1 MNMPSWL
8 DNLRTALSKPKQA
21 LALRETQTAVRPG
34 EGGERAMVGSLHRE
48 FAEHPSKGLTPA
60 GLYAILEAAEQ
71 GDLSRQ
77 HALFQDMEEKDAQIS
92 SDLGKRKLAA
102 AALEWQIVPPDD
114 ANPVEKKAAAQATE
128 VFRSLEVEDIII
140 DLADGIGHG
149 WVQLEIPWAL
159 DGANRIVQQPR
170 WVDHTWF
177 QTRPD
182 FRDEIRLRNGQL
194 DGEELWPLGWL
205 SHRHKAKS
213 GYLAR
218 LGLHRCLV
226 WPYLF
231 QNHALGD
238 LAELLEILG
247 IPARLGTYPRGA
259 TAEEKATLLTA
270 VASLGHRA
278 AGIIPEGMAIEYLE
292 AAKTEGSNYQTMLD
306 WCERAKS
313 KAILG
318 GTLTTGTDRG
328 SGAYSLGQVHERGL
342 NELVAS
348 DARQYA
354 ATIRRDLL
362 WPLAAL
368 NFGIAS
374 PQRSPRFYLDTSETA
389 DYESLAKTLP
399 VFVDLGARIPA
410 WWLHEK
416 TGIPEAGA
424 SEVILAKAA
433 VAIDPRTGQPVAP
446 DPATGQPAAAT
457 RLPPGQPAAA
467 SPSSPLLPGG
477 GGAGGEGEGTDQALP
492 ARPRAAAAL
501 ALRAALR
508 VTAPQREADWPAVQT
523 ARLAQAANATIDRWV
538 DTLRAELDQALAAG
552 QDLDAFAQRLL
563 TLYPDLPD
571 GDLASLM
578 AEALAAAELAGRY
591 ELDANIGLPPATAAA
606 TTPPSAPTLETR
618 P

>member
-1 MNMPSWL
+1 MNLPSWL
-8 DNLRTALSKPKQA
+8 DSLRTAITRPGKA
-21 LALRETQTAVRPG
+21 LALQETQTAVRPG

-77 HALFQDMEEKDAQIS
+77 HALFADMEEKDAQIA
-92 SDLGKRKLAA
+92 SDLGKRKQAA

-114 ANPVEKKAAAQATE
+114 ANRLEKKAAAQATE
-128 VFRSLEVEDIII
+128 VFRSLEVEDLII

-149 WVQLEIPWAL
+149 WVKLEIPWDL
-159 DGANRIVQQPR
+159 DGATRIIQQPR

-213 GYLAR
+213 GYLSR

-292 AAKTEGSNYQTMLD
+292 AARAEGTNYQAMLD

-342 NELVAS
+342 AELVAS

-368 NFGIAS
+368 NFGIDR
-374 PQRSPRFYLDTSETA
+374 PERSPRFFLDSSETA
-389 DYESLAKTLP
+389 DYEVLAKTLP

-416 TGIPEAGA
+416 TGIPEAGK
-424 SEVILAKAA
+424 SDVVLAKAQSA
-433 VAIDPRTGQPVAP
+433 PALDPSTGEPAPAQPAP
-446 DPATGQPAAAT
+446 DAA
-457 RLPPGQPAAA
+457 GI
-467 SPSSPLLPGG
+467 
-477 GGAGGEGEGTDQALP
+477 
-492 ARPRAAAAL
+492 

-508 VTAPQREADWPAVQT
+508 VTAKQREADWPVIQT
-523 ARLAQAANATIDRWV
+523 ARLGHAAAATIDRWV
-538 DTLRAELDQALAAG
+538 GEIRAELDRALDDG

-571 GDLASLM
+571 GDLTSLM

-591 ELDANIGLPPATAAA
+591 ELDTNIGLPRAAA
-606 TTPPSAPTLETR
+606 NPETAP
-618 P
+618 

>member
-48 FAEHPSKGLTPA
+48 FSEHPSKGLTPA

-159 DGANRIVQQPR
+159 DGATRIVQQPR

-213 GYLAR
+213 GYLSR
-218 LGLHRCLV
+218 LGLHRCLA

-259 TAEEKATLLTA
+259 TSEEKSTLLTA

-292 AAKTEGSNYQTMLD
+292 AANASGSNYQTMLD

-342 NELVAS
+342 AELVAS
-348 DARQYA
+348 DARQYS

-374 PQRSPRFYLDTSETA
+374 PHRSPRFYLDTSETA

-424 SEVILAKAA
+424 SDVVLAKAA
-433 VAIDPRTGQPVAP
+433 PSLGTNPVTGEPVSAPPVNDRDDGAAI
-446 DPATGQPAAAT
+446 
-457 RLPPGQPAAA
+457 
-467 SPSSPLLPGG
+467 
-477 GGAGGEGEGTDQALP
+477 
-492 ARPRAAAAL
+492 

-508 VTAPQREADWPAVQT
+508 ATSTQRQADWPAIQT
-523 ARLAQAANATIDRWV
+523 ARLGQAAAASIGRWV
-538 DTLRAELDQALAAG
+538 SAIREELDRAMDAG
-552 QDLDAFAQRLL
+552 QDLDAVASRLL
-563 TLYPDLPD
+563 TLYPDLESD
-571 GDLASLM
+571 DLTALL
-578 AEALAAAELAGRY
+578 AEAMAAAELAGRY
-591 ELDANIGLPPATAAA
+591 ELDANIGLPPASPS
-606 TTPPSAPTLETR
+606 TTQETR

>member
-1 MNMPSWL
+1 MNLPSWL
-8 DNLRTALSKPKQA
+8 DSLRTALTRPGQA
-21 LALRETQTAVRPG
+21 MALRETQTAVRPG

-48 FAEHPSKGLTPA
+48 FAEHPSRGLTPA

-77 HALFQDMEEKDAQIS
+77 HALFQDMEEKDAQIAS
-92 SDLGKRKLAA
+92 ELGKRKLAA
-102 AALEWQIVPPDD
+102 AALEWQIVPPDG
-114 ANPVEKKAAAQATE
+114 ANRLEKKAAAQASE
-128 VFRSLEVEDIII
+128 VFRSLEVEDLIL

-149 WVQLEIPWAL
+149 WVQLEIPWDR
-159 DGANRIVQQPR
+159 DGATRIVQQPR
-170 WVDHTWF
+170 WVDPTWF
-177 QTRPD
+177 QTRPE
-182 FRDEIRLRNGQL
+182 FRDELRLRDGTL

-292 AAKTEGSNYQTMLD
+292 AAKAEGTNYQTMLD

-342 NELVAS
+342 AELVAS

-374 PQRSPRFYLDTSETA
+374 PQRAPRFYLDTSETA
-389 DYESLAKTLP
+389 DYEVLAKTLP

-416 TGIPEAGA
+416 TGIPEAGD
-424 SEVILAKAA
+424 SEAVLAKATPA
-433 VAIDPRTGQPVAP
+433 ALDPVTGQPLDATQGTPGTPQGAAVPAG
-446 DPATGQPAAAT
+446 DDRDQDNAADAATG
-457 RLPPGQPAAA
+457 
-467 SPSSPLLPGG
+467 
-477 GGAGGEGEGTDQALP
+477 LP
-492 ARPRAAAAL
+492 ARPRDGAAL

-508 VTAPQREADWPAVQT
+508 VTANQRKADWPAIQT
-523 ARLAQAANATIDRWV
+523 ARLGQAAAATIDRWV
-538 DTLRAELDQALAAG
+538 GEIRAELDRTMDDG
-552 QDLDAFAQRLL
+552 QDLDAFAKRLL
-563 TLYPDLPD
+563 TLYPELPD
-571 GDLASLM
+571 GDLTSLM
-578 AEALAAAELAGRY
+578 AEALAAAELAGQY
-591 ELDANIGLPPATAAA
+591 ELDTNIGLPRAAA
-606 TTPPSAPTLETR
+606 NLETA

>member
-1 MNMPSWL
+1 MNLPTWL
-8 DNLRTALSKPKQA
+8 DNLRTAITRPGKA

-77 HALFQDMEEKDAQIS
+77 HALFADMEEKDAQIA
-92 SDLGKRKLAA
+92 SDLGKRKQAA

-114 ANPVEKKAAAQATE
+114 ANRLEKKAAAQATE
-128 VFRSLEVEDIII
+128 VFRALEVEDLII

-149 WVQLEIPWAL
+149 WVQLEIPWDL
-159 DGANRIVQQPR
+159 DGATRIIQQPR

-218 LGLHRCLV
+218 LGLHRCLA

-292 AAKTEGSNYQTMLD
+292 AARTEGTNYQTMLD

-342 NELVAS
+342 AELVAS

-368 NFGIAS
+368 NFGIDR
-374 PQRSPRFYLDTSETA
+374 PERSPRFYLDSSETA
-389 DYESLAKTLP
+389 DYEVLAKTLP

-416 TGIPEAGA
+416 TGIPEAGKND
-424 SEVILAKAA
+424 VVLAKAQSA
-433 VAIDPRTGQPVAP
+433 PALDPSTGEPAPAQPAP
-446 DPATGQPAAAT
+446 DAA
-457 RLPPGQPAAA
+457 GI
-467 SPSSPLLPGG
+467 
-477 GGAGGEGEGTDQALP
+477 
-492 ARPRAAAAL
+492 

-508 VTAPQREADWPAVQT
+508 VSANLRLAYWPAIQT
-523 ARLAQAANATIDRWV
+523 ARLGQAAAATIDRWV
-538 DTLRAELDQALAAG
+538 GEIRAELDRALDDG

-571 GDLASLM
+571 GDLTSLM

-591 ELDANIGLPPATAAA
+591 ELDTNIGLPRAAA
-606 TTPPSAPTLETR
+606 NPETAP
-618 P
+618 

>member
-1 MNMPSWL
+1 MNLPTWL
-8 DNLRTALSKPKQA
+8 DSLRTAITRPGKA
-21 LALRETQTAVRPG
+21 LALQETQTAVRPG

-77 HALFQDMEEKDAQIS
+77 HALFADMEEKDAQIA
-92 SDLGKRKLAA
+92 SDLGKRKQAA

-114 ANPVEKKAAAQATE
+114 ANRLEKKAAAQATE
-128 VFRSLEVEDIII
+128 VFRALEVEDLII

-149 WVQLEIPWAL
+149 WVQLEIPWDL
-159 DGANRIVQQPR
+159 DGATRIIQQPR

-218 LGLHRCLV
+218 LGLHRCLA

-292 AAKTEGSNYQTMLD
+292 AARAEGTNYQAMLD

-342 NELVAS
+342 AELVAS

-368 NFGIAS
+368 NFGIDR
-374 PQRSPRFYLDTSETA
+374 PERSPRFYLDSSETA
-389 DYESLAKTLP
+389 DYEVLAKTLP

-416 TGIPEAGA
+416 TGIPEAGK
-424 SEVILAKAA
+424 SDVVLAKAQPA
-433 VAIDPRTGQPVAP
+433 PALDHVTGEPAPAP
-446 DPATGQPAAAT
+446 DAA
-457 RLPPGQPAAA
+457 GI
-467 SPSSPLLPGG
+467 
-477 GGAGGEGEGTDQALP
+477 
-492 ARPRAAAAL
+492 

-508 VTAPQREADWPAVQT
+508 VTANQRQADWPAIQT
-523 ARLAQAANATIDRWV
+523 ARLGQAAAATIDRWV
-538 DTLRAELDQALAAG
+538 GEIRAELDRTLDDG

-571 GDLASLM
+571 GDLTSLM
-578 AEALAAAELAGRY
+578 AEAMAAAELAGRY
-591 ELDANIGLPPATAAA
+591 ELDTNIGLPRAAA
-606 TTPPSAPTLETR
+606 NLETA

>member
-1 MNMPSWL
+1 MNLPTWL
-8 DNLRTALSKPKQA
+8 DSLRTAITRPGKA
-21 LALRETQTAVRPG
+21 LALQETQTAVRPG

-77 HALFQDMEEKDAQIS
+77 HALFADMEEKDAQIA
-92 SDLGKRKLAA
+92 SDLGKRKQAA

-114 ANPVEKKAAAQATE
+114 ANRLEKKAAAQATE
-128 VFRSLEVEDIII
+128 VFRALEVEDLII

-149 WVQLEIPWAL
+149 WVQLEIPWDL
-159 DGANRIVQQPR
+159 DGATRIIQQPR

-205 SHRHKAKS
+205 NHRHKAKS

-292 AAKTEGSNYQTMLD
+292 AARAEGTNYQAMLD

-342 NELVAS
+342 AELVAS

-368 NFGIAS
+368 NFGIDR
-374 PQRSPRFYLDTSETA
+374 PERSPRFYLDSSETA
-389 DYESLAKTLP
+389 DYEVLAKTLP
-399 VFVDLGARIPA
+399 VFVDLGAKIPA

-416 TGIPEAGA
+416 TGIPEAGT
-424 SEVILAKAA
+424 SDVVLAKAQPA
-433 VAIDPRTGQPVAP
+433 PAINPVTGEPAPAQPAP
-446 DPATGQPAAAT
+446 DAA
-457 RLPPGQPAAA
+457 GI
-467 SPSSPLLPGG
+467 
-477 GGAGGEGEGTDQALP
+477 
-492 ARPRAAAAL
+492 

-508 VTAPQREADWPAVQT
+508 VTAKQREADWPAIQT
-523 ARLAQAANATIDRWV
+523 ARLGQAAAATIDRWV
-538 DTLRAELDQALAAG
+538 GEIRAELDRALDDG

-563 TLYPDLPD
+563 SLYPDLPD
-571 GDLASLM
+571 GDLTSLM

-591 ELDANIGLPPATAAA
+591 ELDTNIGLPRAAA
-606 TTPPSAPTLETR
+606 NPETAP
-618 P
+618 

>member
-1 MNMPSWL
+1 MNLPSWL
-8 DNLRTALSKPKQA
+8 DNLRTAITRPGKA

-77 HALFQDMEEKDAQIS
+77 HALFADMEEKDAQIA
-92 SDLGKRKLAA
+92 SDLGKRKQAA

-114 ANPVEKKAAAQATE
+114 ANRLEKKAAAQATE
-128 VFRSLEVEDIII
+128 VFRALEVEDLII

-149 WVQLEIPWAL
+149 WVQLEIPWDL
-159 DGANRIVQQPR
+159 DGATRIIQQPR

-182 FRDEIRLRNGQL
+182 FRDDLRLRNGQL

-218 LGLHRCLV
+218 LGLHRALV

-292 AAKTEGSNYQTMLD
+292 AARAEGTNYQAMLD

-342 NELVAS
+342 AELVAS

-362 WPLAAL
+362 WPMAAL
-368 NFGIAS
+368 NFGIDR
-374 PQRSPRFYLDTSETA
+374 PERSPRFYLDSSETA
-389 DYESLAKTLP
+389 DYEVLAKTLP

-416 TGIPEAGA
+416 TGIPEAGK
-424 SEVILAKAA
+424 SDVVLAKAQ
-433 VAIDPRTGQPVAP
+433 TAP
-446 DPATGQPAAAT
+446 ALDPATGEPAPAQPAPDAA
-457 RLPPGQPAAA
+457 GI
-467 SPSSPLLPGG
+467 
-477 GGAGGEGEGTDQALP
+477 
-492 ARPRAAAAL
+492 

-508 VTAPQREADWPAVQT
+508 VTAKQREADWPAIQT
-523 ARLAQAANATIDRWV
+523 ARLGQAAAATIDRWV
-538 DTLRAELDQALAAG
+538 GEIRAELDRALDDG

-563 TLYPDLPD
+563 SLYPDLPD
-571 GDLASLM
+571 GDLTSLM

-591 ELDANIGLPPATAAA
+591 ELDTNIGLPPAAANPETA
-606 TTPPSAPTLETR
+606 P
-618 P
+618 

>member
-1 MNMPSWL
+1 MNLPSWL
-8 DNLRTALSKPKQA
+8 DSLRTALTRPGQA

-48 FAEHPSKGLTPA
+48 FAEHPSRGLTPA
-60 GLYAILEAAEQ
+60 GLYAILQAAEQ

-77 HALFQDMEEKDAQIS
+77 HALFQDMEEKDAQIA

-102 AALEWQIVPPDD
+102 AALEWQIVPPDG
-114 ANPVEKKAAAQATE
+114 ANRLEKKAAAQASE
-128 VFRSLEVEDIII
+128 VFRSLEVEDLIL

-149 WVQLEIPWAL
+149 WVQLEIPWDR
-159 DGANRIVQQPR
+159 DGATRIVQQPR
-170 WVDHTWF
+170 WVDPTWF
-177 QTRPD
+177 QTRPE
-182 FRDEIRLRNGQL
+182 FRDELRLRNGTL

-374 PQRSPRFYLDTSETA
+374 PQRAPRFYLDTSETA
-389 DYESLAKTLP
+389 DYEVLAKTLP

-416 TGIPEAGA
+416 TGIPEAGK
-424 SEVILAKAA
+424 SDVVLAKAQPA
-433 VAIDPRTGQPVAP
+433 PAINPVTSEPAPAQPAP
-446 DPATGQPAAAT
+446 DAA
-457 RLPPGQPAAA
+457 GI
-467 SPSSPLLPGG
+467 
-477 GGAGGEGEGTDQALP
+477 
-492 ARPRAAAAL
+492 

-508 VTAPQREADWPAVQT
+508 VTAKQREADWPAIQT
-523 ARLAQAANATIDRWV
+523 ARLGQAAAATIDRWV
-538 DTLRAELDQALAAG
+538 GEIRAELDRALDDG

-563 TLYPDLPD
+563 SLYPDLPD
-571 GDLASLM
+571 GDLTSLM

-591 ELDANIGLPPATAAA
+591 ELDTNIGLPPAAANPETA
-606 TTPPSAPTLETR
+606 P
-618 P
+618 

>member
-1 MNMPSWL
+1 MNLPTWL
-8 DNLRTALSKPKQA
+8 DSLRTAITRPGKA
-21 LALRETQTAVRPG
+21 LALQETQTAVRPG

-77 HALFQDMEEKDAQIS
+77 HALFADMEEKDAQIA
-92 SDLGKRKLAA
+92 SDLGKRKQAA

-114 ANPVEKKAAAQATE
+114 ANRLEKKAAAQATE
-128 VFRSLEVEDIII
+128 VFRALEVEDLII

-149 WVQLEIPWAL
+149 WVQLEIPWDL
-159 DGANRIVQQPR
+159 DGATRIIQQPR

-205 SHRHKAKS
+205 NHRHKAKS

-292 AAKTEGSNYQTMLD
+292 AARAEGTNYQAMLD

-342 NELVAS
+342 AELVAS

-368 NFGIAS
+368 NFGIDR
-374 PQRSPRFYLDTSETA
+374 PERSPRFYLDSSETA
-389 DYESLAKTLP
+389 DYEILAKTLP

-416 TGIPEAGA
+416 TGIPEAGT
-424 SEVILAKAA
+424 SDVVLAKAQPA
-433 VAIDPRTGQPVAP
+433 PAINPVTGEPAPAQPAP
-446 DPATGQPAAAT
+446 DAA
-457 RLPPGQPAAA
+457 GI
-467 SPSSPLLPGG
+467 
-477 GGAGGEGEGTDQALP
+477 
-492 ARPRAAAAL
+492 

-508 VTAPQREADWPAVQT
+508 VTAKQREADWPAIQT
-523 ARLAQAANATIDRWV
+523 ARLGQAAAATIDRWV
-538 DTLRAELDQALAAG
+538 GEIRAELDRALDDG
-552 QDLDAFAQRLL
+552 HDLDAFAQRLL
-563 TLYPDLPD
+563 SLYPDLPD
-571 GDLASLM
+571 GDLTSLM

-591 ELDANIGLPPATAAA
+591 ELDTNIGLPPAAANPETA
-606 TTPPSAPTLETR
+606 P
-618 P
+618 

>member
-1 MNMPSWL
+1 MNLPSWL
-8 DNLRTALSKPKQA
+8 DSLRTALTRPGQA

-48 FAEHPSKGLTPA
+48 FAEHPSRGLTPA
-60 GLYAILEAAEQ
+60 GLYAILQAAEQ

-77 HALFQDMEEKDAQIS
+77 HALFQDMEEKDAQIA

-102 AALEWQIVPPDD
+102 AALEWQIVPPDG
-114 ANPVEKKAAAQATE
+114 ANRLEKKAAAQASE
-128 VFRSLEVEDIII
+128 VFRSLEVEDLIL

-149 WVQLEIPWAL
+149 WVQLEIPWDR
-159 DGANRIVQQPR
+159 DGATRIVQQPR
-170 WVDHTWF
+170 WVDPTWF
-177 QTRPD
+177 QTRPE
-182 FRDEIRLRNGQL
+182 FRDELRLRDGTL

-342 NELVAS
+342 AELVAS

-368 NFGIAS
+368 NFGIDR
-374 PQRSPRFYLDTSETA
+374 PERSPRFYLDSSETA
-389 DYESLAKTLP
+389 DYEVLAKTLP
-399 VFVDLGARIPA
+399 VFVGLGARIPA

-416 TGIPEAGA
+416 TGIPEAGK
-424 SEVILAKAA
+424 SDVVLAKAQPA
-433 VAIDPRTGQPVAP
+433 PAINPVTSEPAPAQPAP
-446 DPATGQPAAAT
+446 DAA
-457 RLPPGQPAAA
+457 GI
-467 SPSSPLLPGG
+467 
-477 GGAGGEGEGTDQALP
+477 
-492 ARPRAAAAL
+492 

-508 VTAPQREADWPAVQT
+508 VTAKQREADWPAIQT
-523 ARLAQAANATIDRWV
+523 ARLGQAAAATIDRWV
-538 DTLRAELDQALAAG
+538 GEIRAELDRALDDG

-563 TLYPDLPD
+563 SLYPDLPD
-571 GDLASLM
+571 GDLTSLM

-591 ELDANIGLPPATAAA
+591 ELDTNIGLPPAAANPETA
-606 TTPPSAPTLETR
+606 P
-618 P
+618 

>member
-1 MNMPSWL
+1 MNLPSWL
-8 DNLRTALSKPKQA
+8 DSLRTALTRPGQA

-48 FAEHPSKGLTPA
+48 FSEHPSRGLTPA
-60 GLYAILEAAEQ
+60 GLYAILQAAEQ

-77 HALFQDMEEKDAQIS
+77 HALFQDMEEKDAQIA

-102 AALEWQIVPPDD
+102 AALEWQIVPPDG
-114 ANPVEKKAAAQATE
+114 ANRLEKKAAAQASE
-128 VFRSLEVEDIII
+128 VFRSLEVEDLIL

-149 WVQLEIPWAL
+149 WVQLEIPWDR
-159 DGANRIVQQPR
+159 DGATRIVQQPR
-170 WVDHTWF
+170 WVDPTWF
-177 QTRPD
+177 QTRPE
-182 FRDEIRLRNGQL
+182 FRDELRLRNGTL

-342 NELVAS
+342 AELVAS

-374 PQRSPRFYLDTSETA
+374 PQRAPRFYLDTSETA
-389 DYESLAKTLP
+389 DYEVLAKTLP

-416 TGIPEAGA
+416 TGIPEAGK
-424 SEVILAKAA
+424 SDVVLAKAQPA
-433 VAIDPRTGQPVAP
+433 PAINPVTSEPAPAQPAP
-446 DPATGQPAAAT
+446 DAA
-457 RLPPGQPAAA
+457 GI
-467 SPSSPLLPGG
+467 
-477 GGAGGEGEGTDQALP
+477 
-492 ARPRAAAAL
+492 

-508 VTAPQREADWPAVQT
+508 VTAKQREADWPAIQT
-523 ARLAQAANATIDRWV
+523 ARLGQAAAATIDRWV
-538 DTLRAELDQALAAG
+538 GEIRAELDRALDDG

-563 TLYPDLPD
+563 SLYPDLPD
-571 GDLASLM
+571 GDLTSLM

-591 ELDANIGLPPATAAA
+591 ELDTNIGLPPAAANPETA
-606 TTPPSAPTLETR
+606 P
-618 P
+618 